1 MTNYGRM
8 GEEASIK
15 RKKRGPF
22 FLRMQK
28 ENVKKKYKPK
38 QRKADFPLQFFKG
51 KKQHLKSPVLISN
64 TLLRKLI

>member
-8 GEEASIK
+8 GEEVSIK

-28 ENVKKKYKPK
+28 ENVKNKY
-38 QRKADFPLQFFKG
+38 
-51 KKQHLKSPVLISN
+51 
-64 TLLRKLI
+64 